1 MQPKIRGQRAS
12 ALWSVRASAREV
24 WHLLRAGIDVPLH
37 AHDALEQDLR
47 TLAEP
52 HMAVLVHKRTKL
64 AAGGDSVLHGAWLA
78 ELSAFAERVGRY
90 LAVDLGDDRRR
101 VIGLLDDIVANEQD
115 RLADAAGDPIPVTSR
130 FDMRWAH

>member
-1 MQPKIRGQRAS
+1 MQPKSRRLSANALWTIHAS
-12 ALWSVRASAREV
+12 AKEV
-24 WHLLRAGIDVPLH
+24 WHLLKVGIEVPLH
-37 AHDALEQDLR
+37 APDTLEQDLR
-47 TLAEP
+47 TLAAP
-52 HMAVLVHKRTKL
+52 HMAVLVHKRAKL
-64 AAGGDSVLHGAWLA
+64 AQNEDLVLRGAWLA

-90 LAVDLGDDRRR
+90 LAVELDEDRRR